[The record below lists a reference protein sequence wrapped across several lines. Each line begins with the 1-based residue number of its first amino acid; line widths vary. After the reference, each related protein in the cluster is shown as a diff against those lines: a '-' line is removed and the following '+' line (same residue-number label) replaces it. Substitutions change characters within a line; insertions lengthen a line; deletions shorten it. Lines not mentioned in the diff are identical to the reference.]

1 VAAIQA
7 AVSAQWTRPDSV
19 PLGTHCRVVITQL
32 PGGQVIEAKVQPGCA
47 MIKPAGIRS
56 NARC

>member
-1 VAAIQA
+1 
-7 AVSAQWTRPDSV
+7 
-19 PLGTHCRVVITQL
+19 VVITQL